1 MNRASRSFI
10 ALAVLGLSAAAA
22 AAQDTAP
29 LLTLNEAL
37 ERARDGNRK
46 LAMAGLEVGRASDKL
61 GEVKAERLP
70 SLTLDGTAGRTLN
83 TVEFNL
89 GQGKLGSYPGTGPI
103 PAADTRITTDP
114 AWMVFG
120 YAHADQPLS
129 QLYKLGIRVHASEEK
144 VEVAREELRG
154 ARQALTLQVR
164 KAYYAIVATE
174 SSLAAARE
182 SLEMAREIQREVENL
197 ARENAVLAH
206 EAIGARAAAEQ
217 AAYRV
222 ARLES
227 EVATSREQLNVLLG
241 RDPWAEFRVEPLPD
255 PQPLGETE
263 TEAIARAVEGQS
275 DTRLAK
281 LRASLAARDVAL
293 AKAEYIPD
301 ASFTVG
307 VYKPYQVEFQPKTV
321 WAAGI
326 LFHWNVFDGGRRA
339 KVVAEKRKAE
349 EEARLAVAD
358 ADAIAR
364 AAARENWRRVRDSE
378 RLLGAART
386 ARDAA
391 RDRLRSVRAR
401 FEEHATLAEDLRR
414 AEADLASADDA
425 CNEAS
430 ISYWSARA
438 DYDFSIGEES

>member
-1 MNRASRSFI
+1 MNRAVRSCLV
-10 ALAVLGLSAAAA
+10 LAVLGLAAGA
-22 AAQDTAP
+22 AAQETAP

-46 LAMAGLEVGRASDKL
+46 LAMAGLEVGRASDQL
-61 GEVKAERLP
+61 GEIKAERLP

-89 GQGKLGSYPGTGPI
+89 KQGTLGTYPGTGPI
-103 PAADTRITTDP
+103 PASNARVTTDP
-114 AWMVFG
+114 NWMVFG
-120 YAHADQPLS
+120 YAHVDQPLS
-129 QLYKLGIRVHASEEK
+129 QLYKLGIGVHASEEK

-154 ARQALTLQVR
+154 ARQALTQKVR
-164 KAYYAIVATE
+164 KAYYAIVGTE
-174 SSLAAARE
+174 SGLSAARE
-182 SLEMAREIQREVENL
+182 SLDMAREIQREVENL

-206 EAIGARAAAEQ
+206 EAIAARAAAEQ

-227 EVATSREQLNVLLG
+227 TASTAREQLNVLLG
-241 RDPWAEFRVEPLPD
+241 RDPWAEFRVESLPD
-255 PQPLGETE
+255 PGPIAETE
-263 TEAIARAVEGQS
+263 AEAIARAVEGQS
-275 DTRLAK
+275 DARLAK
-281 LRASLAARDVAL
+281 LRAALASRDVAL
-293 AKAEYIPD
+293 AKADYIPD
-301 ASFTVG
+301 ASLTVG
-307 VYKPYQVEFQPKTV
+307 VYKPYQVEFQPKNV

-349 EEARLAVAD
+349 EQARLAVAD

-364 AAARENWRRVRDSE
+364 VSSRENWRRVRDAE

-391 RDRLRSVRAR
+391 RDRLRSERAR
-401 FEEHATLAEDLRR
+401 FQEHAALAEELRR
-414 AEADLASADDA
+414 AEADLASADDS